1 MKYVREAL
9 TRRIGKGYVEERCGR
24 TRYNM
29 KVMELLEDFNQI
41 ADTDYEDWK
50 DVPREALLRV
60 VISLLITARVREA
73 Q

>member
-1 MKYVREAL
+1 
-9 TRRIGKGYVEERCGR
+9 
-24 TRYNM
+24 M
-29 KVMELLEDFNQI
+29 KVVELLEDFNQI

-60 VISLLITARVREA
+60 VISLLIAVRVREA